1 MKKIVTLFLSVLL
14 INAFAYSQTAK
25 KKWENPCPE
34 CLPGVSYGFEWPE
47 LPPITEPDPGT
58 PPEILRW
65 TGDLSVMM
73 FQIGQIYQGR
83 DLPYFTVVYS
93 ITVTNVN
100 APGPLK
106 FNLKLSKRFNPPRF
120 TMLDPS
126 VLITMEE
133 KIRKKQFHS
142 NLFLI

>member
-73 FQIGQIYQGR
+73 FQIGEILTLCRMQK
-83 DLPYFTVVYS
+83 V
-93 ITVTNVN
+93 
-100 APGPLK
+100 
-106 FNLKLSKRFNPPRF
+106 
-120 TMLDPS
+120 S

-142 NLFLI
+142 NLSLISLSLSIKKRIS